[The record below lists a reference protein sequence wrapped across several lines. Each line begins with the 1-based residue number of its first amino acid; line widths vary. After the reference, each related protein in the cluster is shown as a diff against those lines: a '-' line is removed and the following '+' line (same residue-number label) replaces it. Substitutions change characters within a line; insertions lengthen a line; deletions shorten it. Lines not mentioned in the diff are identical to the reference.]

1 MVRCLMTNIN
11 CKISDTKYITL
22 TKLTKIISKIS
33 DAKYTLRSPM
43 IYIVHTVRYMI
54 QNFTVRYFIC
64 SLYMGISKVKSL
76 YRHAWF

>member
-33 DAKYTLRSPM
+33 DAKYTLRSLL
-43 IYIVHTVRYMI
+43 IYSPYSKVYDTKFYSEI
-54 QNFTVRYFIC
+54 
-64 SLYMGISKVKSL
+64 LYM
-76 YRHAWF
+76 